1 MTVAITDVVL
11 RDAHQSLF
19 ATRLRLDDMLPIAAQ
34 LDDVGYGSLECWGGA
49 TFDACIR
56 FLGEDPWLR
65 LRELKKAMP
74 KTPLQMLLRGQNLLG
89 YRHYADDVVER
100 FVERAVKNGMDVFR
114 VFDAMNDPRNMK
126 AALQAVRSHG
136 AHAQGTLSYTT
147 SPAHTLQ
154 TWLDL
159 TEQLLETGVDSIAI
173 KDMSGILTPMAAYE
187 LVSEI
192 KKRFEVRLHLH
203 CHATTGMAEMT
214 LLKAI
219 EAGVDGVDTAISS
232 MSATYGHP
240 ATEALVAT
248 LAGTEHDTGLD
259 ILKLENIA
267 AYFREVRKKY
277 HAFEGQL
284 KGYDSRILVAQVP
297 GGMLTNLESQLKQQ
311 NAADKLDQVL
321 AEIPR
326 VREDLGFIPLVTPT
340 SQIVGTQ
347 AVLNVLTGER
357 YKTIA
362 KETAG
367 ILKGEYGHTPVPVNA
382 ALQARVLEGGAPVT
396 CRPADLLKPELAELE
411 ADVRRQ
417 AQEKGITLAGNA
429 IDDVLTVALFP
440 QIGLKF
446 LENRNNPAAFE
457 PLPQAEAAQPVA
469 KAEKPAASGIYT
481 VEVEG
486 KAFVVKVHDT
496 GLDILKLENI
506 AAYFREVR
514 KKYHAFEGQL
524 KGYDSRILV
533 AQVPGGMLTN
543 LESQLKQ
550 QNAAD
555 KLDQVLAEI
564 PRVRE
569 DLGFIPLVTPTSQI
583 VGTQA
588 VLNVLTGERYKTIAK
603 ETAGILKGEYGHTP
617 VPVNAALQ
625 ARVLEG
631 GAPVTCRPADLL
643 KPELAELEADVRRQA
658 QEKGITLAGN
668 AIDDVLTVALFPQI
682 GLKFLENRNN
692 PAAFEPLPQ
701 AEAAQPVAKA
711 EKPAASGIYT
721 VEVEG
726 KAFVVKVSDGGDI
739 SQLTAAVPAASS
751 APVQAAAP
759 AGAGTP
765 VTAPLA
771 GNIWKVIATEG
782 QTVAEGDVLLI
793 LEAMKME
800 TEIRAAQAGT
810 VRGIAVK
817 SGDAVSVGDTLM
829 TLA

>member
-19 ATRLRLDDMLPIAAQ
+19 ATRLRLDDMLPVAAQ
-34 LDDVGYGSLECWGGA
+34 LDDVGYRSLECWGGA

-56 FLGEDPWLR
+56 FLGEDPWVR

-114 VFDAMNDPRNMK
+114 VFDAMNDPRNMQ
-126 AALQAVRSHG
+126 AALQAVRRHG

-159 TEQLLETGVDSIAI
+159 TEQLLETGVDSVAI
-173 KDMSGILTPMAAYE
+173 KDMSGILTPHAAFE

-192 KKRFEVRLHLH
+192 KKRYDVTLHLH
-203 CHATTGMAEMT
+203 CHATTGMAEMA

-248 LAGTEHDTGLD
+248 LAGTPYDTGLD
-259 ILKLENIA
+259 IHKLESIA

-284 KGYDSRILVAQVP
+284 K
-297 GGMLTNLESQLKQQ
+297 QQ
-311 NAADKLDQVL
+311 SAAHRLDEVL

-367 ILKGEYGHTPVPVNA
+367 ILKGEYGRTPAPVNA
-382 ALQARVLEGGAPVT
+382 ALQARVLDGADPVT
-396 CRPADLLKPELAELE
+396 CRPADLLKPELAQLE

-417 AQEKGITLAGNA
+417 AQEKGITLAENA

-440 QIGLKF
+440 QPGLKF
-446 LENRNNPAAFE
+446 LENRHNPAAFE
-457 PLPQAEAAQPVA
+457 PVPQAEAAQPVA
-469 KAEKPAASGIYT
+469 KAEKPAASG
-481 VEVEG
+481 V
-486 KAFVVKVHDT
+486 
-496 GLDILKLENI
+496 
-506 AAYFREVR
+506 
-514 KKYHAFEGQL
+514 
-524 KGYDSRILV
+524 
-533 AQVPGGMLTN
+533 
-543 LESQLKQ
+543 
-550 QNAAD
+550 
-555 KLDQVLAEI
+555 
-564 PRVRE
+564 
-569 DLGFIPLVTPTSQI
+569 
-583 VGTQA
+583 
-588 VLNVLTGERYKTIAK
+588 
-603 ETAGILKGEYGHTP
+603 
-617 VPVNAALQ
+617 
-625 ARVLEG
+625 
-631 GAPVTCRPADLL
+631 
-643 KPELAELEADVRRQA
+643 
-658 QEKGITLAGN
+658 
-668 AIDDVLTVALFPQI
+668 
-682 GLKFLENRNN
+682 
-692 PAAFEPLPQ
+692 
-701 AEAAQPVAKA
+701 
-711 EKPAASGIYT
+711 YT

-726 KAFVVKVSDGGDI
+726 KAFVVKVSDGGDV
-739 SQLTAAVPAASS
+739 SQLTAATPSS

-771 GNIWKVIATEG
+771 GTIWKVLASEG
-782 QTVAEGDVLLI
+782 QTVAAGEVLLI

-817 SGDAVSVGDTLM
+817 AGDAVAVGDTLM